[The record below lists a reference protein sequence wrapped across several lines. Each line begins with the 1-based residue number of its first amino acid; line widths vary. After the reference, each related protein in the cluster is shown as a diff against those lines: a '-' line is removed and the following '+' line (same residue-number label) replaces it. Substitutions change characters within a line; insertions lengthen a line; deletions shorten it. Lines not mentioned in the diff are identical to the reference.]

1 MELKEKK
8 KLLVFHPII
17 APYRIDL
24 FNTLS
29 QNYDMKFCMFHRNM
43 IDQKF
48 DYSKISS
55 QFLFTPI
62 ILDEFY
68 KLPLLKIRKHII
80 STIKEFNPDIVLVP
94 ECGYVSIIVTLYKK
108 LFNKHYKVIS
118 IIDDS
123 YDMLTNNNQFSIKH
137 EWAEK
142 ILIPLFD
149 NIINV
154 EPRVVSFFQK
164 KYKKGIFFPI
174 IQDEQKIRSIYNQ
187 VLPISEKY
195 IDQYQLKDKKVIL
208 FVGRLVNVKNID
220 FAIKSFTK
228 ATIKDSYLVIVG
240 SGSEENKLKQL
251 ASNNKNIIF
260 TGRLEG
266 EALYAWY
273 NIAEIFILPSKL
285 EPFGAVTN
293 EALMGG
299 CFSLISNKA
308 GSSCLIEEGVNGYTF
323 DPYNENDFINILQK
337 SINETPLRKYPLHLR
352 ENKMQLKYSQ
362 YINELTLNFKKILTF
377 TY

>member
-123 YDMLTNNNQFSIKH
+123 YDMLTNNNQFSKKH

-142 ILIPLFD
+142 VLIPLFD

-164 KYKKGIFFPI
+164 KYKKGIYFPI
-174 IQDEQKIRSIYNQ
+174 IQDERKIRSIYNR
-187 VLPISEKY
+187 VLTISEKY

-228 ATIKDSYLVIVG
+228 AAIKDTYLVIVG

-251 ASNNKNIIF
+251 AANNKNIIF

-266 EALYAWY
+266 EDLYAWY

-323 DPYNENDFINILQK
+323 DPYNKEEFVSKLQD
-337 SINETPLRKYPLHLR
+337 SISKISLRQYPIKLR
-352 ENKMQLKYSQ
+352 ENRMLYNFNEC
-362 YINELTLNFKKILTF
+362 INRLMKDL
-377 TY
+377 

>member
-24 FNTLS
+24 FNILS

-174 IQDEQKIRSIYNQ
+174 IQDEQKIRSIYNR

-208 FVGRLVNVKNID
+208 FVGRLVKLKNVHTLIEV
-220 FAIKSFTK
+220 FTEINLPN
-228 ATIKDSYLVIVG
+228 TNLVIVG
-240 SGSEENKLKQL
+240 TGEEEENLKRL
-251 ASNNKNIIF
+251 AANNSNIIF

-266 EALYAWY
+266 EELYAWY
-273 NIAEIFILPSKL
+273 NIAEIFVLPSIQ
-285 EPFGAVTN
+285 EAFGAVTN
-293 EALMGG
+293 EALIGG
-299 CFSLISNKA
+299 CFSLVSQKA
-308 GSSCLIEEGVNGYTF
+308 GSNCLIEEGVNGYTF
-323 DPYNENDFINILQK
+323 DPYSKKEIASKLQN
-337 SINETPLRKYPLHLR
+337 SISKISLRKYPIKLR
-352 ENKMQLKYSQ
+352 EDRMLCSFQEAILKLIQS
-362 YINELTLNFKKILTF
+362 INNPQTS
-377 TY
+377 